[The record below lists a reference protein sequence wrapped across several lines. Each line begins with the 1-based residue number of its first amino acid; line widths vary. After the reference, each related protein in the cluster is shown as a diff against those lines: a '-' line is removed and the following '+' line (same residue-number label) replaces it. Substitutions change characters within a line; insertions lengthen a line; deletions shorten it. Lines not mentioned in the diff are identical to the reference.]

1 MNFGKTVREGPSAL
15 VDSLILKKKNEER
28 DKRIVSET
36 SVLMITDTIL
46 FICIVLMKQKQQKA
60 VNDCLVQHI

>member
-60 VNDCLVQHI
+60 VNDWLVQHI

>member
-46 FICIVLMKQKQQKA
+46 FICIVLMKQKQQGEE
-60 VNDCLVQHI
+60 